1 MRPSAAAVSGRR
13 RPYFPIREREHIV
26 RSMFRIAGKLVRIA
40 DKPLEFPD
48 GPYMV
53 EFADQSLRTNKY
65 HGTWE
70 LTFLAPDVEIT
81 EAA

>member
-1 MRPSAAAVSGRR
+1 MV
-13 RPYFPIREREHIV
+13 
-26 RSMFRIAGKLVRIA
+26 RIAGKLVRIA